1 MASIYDNVKTPKELL
16 ELVKVHELST
26 EIEDICR
33 AQDIFW
39 RAPIEDLI
47 ALAND
52 NGRKN
57 DAGEPDPKGSWSSGR
72 DGLQKTFYSVLFHI
86 WNWEDATRF
95 WNQHT
100 NPEYASLKKTAG
112 RVKELDA
119 ELSVTK
125 SECTST
131 KIEAE
136 IFRTDLEKAEAENTN
151 LAARVKAQEEEIMKL
166 KAKLYD
172 LMVEKEGE

>member
-1 MASIYDNVKTPKELL
+1 MASIYEKIKTPKELL
-16 ELVKVHELST
+16 ELVKVHGLSA

-33 AQDIFW
+33 AQDIFG
-39 RAPIEDLI
+39 RAPIEDLVT
-47 ALAND
+47 LAND

-57 DAGEPDPKGSWSSGR
+57 DAGKTDPNGSWSSGR

-112 RVKELDA
+112 KVDELNA
-119 ELSVTK
+119 ELSDTI
-125 SECTST
+125 SECTSI

-136 IFRTDLEKAEAENTN
+136 IFRTDLEKAQTENTD
-151 LAARVKAQEEEIMKL
+151 LGAKVKAQEEEIMKL
-166 KAKLYD
+166 KARLYD
-172 LMVEKEGE
+172 LMVVGK